1 MTRTSTPSLMD
12 GIEAGF
18 EKSNH
23 EFSQRKVVQI
33 AVGGSSSSMGQLY
46 ALCSDGTIWSK
57 SNNPKGSY
65 WTLETPKAEPS
76 NATESDALAI
86 LVASLDDE
94 KAAPTLT
101 DFFETVFAQK
111 LGKAP
116 TQAQCHEIKNS
127 VTAMV
132 QSPPDQR
139 TLSHFMTL
147 LRDPDV
153 IFACSS
159 AMGDSEA
166 LALYFQS

>member
-1 MTRTSTPSLMD
+1 MD
-12 GIEAGF
+12 GIEADF

-33 AVGGSSSSMGQLY
+33 AVGGGSSSMGQLY

-76 NATESDALAI
+76 SAAESDAFAI
-86 LVASLDDE
+86 LVASFDDE
-94 KAAPTLT
+94 KAAPELT
-101 DFFETVFAQK
+101 EFFVTVFAQR
-111 LGKAP
+111 LGEAP
-116 TQAQCHEIKNS
+116 TKAQCDEIKNA

-132 QSPPDQR
+132 QSPPDHR

-153 IFACSS
+153 IFACSN

-166 LALYFQS
+166 LALHFQN